1 MTQQTDSELNFEE
14 ALTRLE
20 AIVSQLE
27 NGGLTLE
34 QSMAYF
40 EEGMRLQKICAGK
53 LGEAEKKIEVLVK
66 KAEGSYAW
74 DALGEGAA
82 GGGDGSVR
90 EGR

>member
-1 MTQQTDSELNFEE
+1 MSEKQDTELSFEE

-20 AIVSQLE
+20 GIVSQLE
-27 NGGLTLE
+27 NGGLALE

-66 KAEGSYAW
+66 KADNSLAW
-74 DALGEGAA
+74 EERADNSK
-82 GGGDGSVR
+82 GDR
-90 EGR
+90 P